1 MNASRLAEGPFM
13 SDGTFLRLRAIGEYR
28 IGRIELSR
36 YSMITVILGV
46 SLIAMTFASMFVGGD
61 ATYLFRAAG
70 LFCDQLPLALARGTF
85 GRGRLSGYRRIRHR
99 GLAVLDRRLDACQTG
114 LDARAAVYG

>member
-1 MNASRLAEGPFM
+1 MNDSRLAESPFM
-13 SDGTFLRLRAIGEYR
+13 SDDAFPRLRAIGEYR

-70 LFCDQLPLALARGTF
+70 LFCVITGMINFRWLLPAAL
-85 GRGRLSGYRRIRHR
+85 L
-99 GLAVLDRRLDACQTG
+99 VE
-114 LDARAAVYG
+114 AVYLGIAGFVIGGLPFLIG